1 MPQRPDTA
9 SASANRHR
17 RGMARLNASSQRDAD
32 ARLPV
37 DASRSRRAFD
47 PAP

>member
-9 SASANRHR
+9 NASAYRHR

-37 DASRSRRAFD
+37 DASRSLRTFD